1 MTKDTCQEIIR
12 VATAKRLVKNTCH
25 MCIGMWYIFWWGL
38 MQEVFTK
45 WSGIRTWGGANK
57 KKIVIICNYQW
68 WPQFKLFSHVCT
80 PQKSTH
86 SAKSTP
92 AKCNWTSNVYS
103 TTRCISN
110 SFIWSLFPSQ
120 IVKLKINKT
129 KIVST
134 GNRLNGCIGVYFS
147 YALYIDGISIFIKI
161 IWRFIFQLILGLK
174 SFDFIT
180 KPKICFE
187 KIWDALITC
196 PYLHKLYMYF

>member
-1 MTKDTCQEIIR
+1 MPHVHWYVVHILVRSNARAFYKMVRNKDMKESEQ
-12 VATAKRLVKNTCH
+12 
-25 MCIGMWYIFWWGL
+25 
-38 MQEVFTK
+38 
-45 WSGIRTWGGANK
+45 
-57 KKIVIICNYQW
+57 KKIVIICNYQR
-68 WPQFKLFSHVCT
+68 WPQFKLFSHVRT

-92 AKCNWTSNVYS
+92 TKCNWTSSSPIVSSCLNVYS
-103 TTRCISN
+103 ATRCISN

-161 IWRFIFQLILGLK
+161 IWRFTFQLILGLK

-196 PYLHKLYMYF
+196 PYPHKLYMYF

>member
-1 MTKDTCQEIIR
+1 
-12 VATAKRLVKNTCH
+12 

-57 KKIVIICNYQW
+57 KNCYHLQLSVVATVQVVLTCPYASKIHPLII
-68 WPQFKLFSHVCT
+68 
-80 PQKSTH
+80 
-86 SAKSTP
+86 AKSTP
-92 AKCNWTSNVYS
+92 TKWNWTSSSPIVSSCLNVYS

-120 IVKLKINKT
+120 IVKLKISKT

-196 PYLHKLYMYF
+196 PYPHKLYMYF